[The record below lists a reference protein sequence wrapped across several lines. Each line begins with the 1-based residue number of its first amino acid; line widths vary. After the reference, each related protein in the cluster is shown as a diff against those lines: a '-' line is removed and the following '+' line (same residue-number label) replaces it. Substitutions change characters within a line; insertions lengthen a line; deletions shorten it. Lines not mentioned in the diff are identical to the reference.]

1 MKSNDTKVKVVALPD
16 AAPIMPMAILVDMA
30 GWKIEATNTQPALLV
45 AIDLQNRRRSLNRV
59 DGLHYLCHEDFMACL
74 TDAYKKVDVLGK
86 VHQSALKK
94 YVGSLKSENKGSLG
108 SLSEMEESP
117 SGGTLADEGRSSNR
131 NKKEKGART
140 NLIRIPKE
148 LEDLV
153 LPTDP
158 TNLDRTRIA
167 LSKPTGKTGELFKK
181 IAFLIEI
188 YAKQQNSRFARSGI
202 ASTGVA
208 IQMGAKTGRG
218 T

>member
-1 MKSNDTKVKVVALPD
+1 MRKLDKGIWGGLC
-16 AAPIMPMAILVDMA
+16 VDF
-30 GWKIEATNTQPALLV
+30 KFPVCYLS
-45 AIDLQNRRRSLNRV
+45 RRN
-59 DGLHYLCHEDFMACL
+59 
-74 TDAYKKVDVLGK
+74 
-86 VHQSALKK
+86 
-94 YVGSLKSENKGSLG
+94 
-108 SLSEMEESP
+108 
-117 SGGTLADEGRSSNR
+117 SNR
-131 NKKEKGART
+131 NKKGKGART

-148 LEDLV
+148 LEDFV